1 LIIFVQINEHKAE
14 KQLRMKRKVKKAVQ
28 ATARP
33 GWRTVVPAG
42 LKWAVRMPVP
52 AVFVVVVAVLF
63 VACGSPRLGVYKV
76 RLQNVVSSPPPPVRD
91 MMFSTAE
98 QPDGSTC
105 YIYET
110 PFLKTTWKLSNTRF
124 GLVLENK
131 TADSLVVFWE
141 EAAYVNQHM
150 DTLRVIHDGIDFFE
164 KEREQ
169 LPTILDPLGKVTDF
183 LIPVDNIRY
192 DPDNFTLWSIN
203 HLFYEG
209 KRDIGQR
216 VIVILPME
224 IQGERIEYRFIFLVE
239 DWKVGL

>member
-1 LIIFVQINEHKAE
+1 
-14 KQLRMKRKVKKAVQ
+14 MKRKIKKAAQ

-33 GWRTVVPAG
+33 EWRTVVSAG
-42 LKWAVRMPVP
+42 LQRAVRMPVP
-52 AVFVVVVAVLF
+52 AGLQRAVRMPVPVVLAVVLGILV

-76 RLQNVVSSPPPPVRD
+76 RLQDVVSLPLPSVRD

-124 GLVLENK
+124 GLLLENK

-164 KEREQ
+164 KDQEQ
-169 LPTILDPLGKVTDF
+169 LPTVLVPFGKVTDF
-183 LIPVDNIRY
+183 LIPVDNIHY

-216 VIVILPME
+216 VIVVLPME

>member
-1 LIIFVQINEHKAE
+1 
-14 KQLRMKRKVKKAVQ
+14 
-28 ATARP
+28 
-33 GWRTVVPAG
+33 
-42 LKWAVRMPVP
+42 
-52 AVFVVVVAVLF
+52 
-63 VACGSPRLGVYKV
+63 
-76 RLQNVVSSPPPPVRD
+76 
-91 MMFSTAE
+91 
-98 QPDGSTC
+98 
-105 YIYET
+105 
-110 PFLKTTWKLSNTRF
+110 
-124 GLVLENK
+124 
-131 TADSLVVFWE
+131 
-141 EAAYVNQHM
+141 M